1 MEICKQVR
9 YTQALQ
15 SAGNNIETVS
25 LPKYI
30 ITTVVV
36 VVVVVVVVIVVIVVV
51 VVIYYIITL
60 TLC

>member
-36 VVVVVVVVIVVIVVV
+36 VVVVVVVIVVIVVV